1 MLSFIDTH
9 THLLD
14 EKMPDIDM
22 LREHWKCNHISNVFV
37 VSFDKK
43 SIYDYN
49 KLAIDNKDIYCIL
62 GVHPE
67 EVKDYTPDLEKEL
80 LEICQGEKVLA
91 IGEIGLDY
99 HYIDSSDEASKA
111 KQKEVFVSQIILA
124 DKLNLPIVIHLRDAC
139 QDMLNILKE
148 NKHYLNNGGVI
159 HCFSESV
166 ESFREFKKL
175 GFAISVGGVVTF
187 KNGKK
192 LQEVIKEAEL
202 TDILLETDCPY
213 LTPEPYRG
221 QVNEP
226 KNVYYIAEKICE
238 LKNISME
245 ELSDATNKN
254 IKRIFKKFRG

>member
-1 MLSFIDTH
+1 
-9 THLLD
+9 
-14 EKMPDIDM
+14 
-22 LREHWKCNHISNVFV
+22 
-37 VSFDKK
+37 
-43 SIYDYN
+43 
-49 KLAIDNKDIYCIL
+49 
-62 GVHPE
+62 
-67 EVKDYTPDLEKEL
+67 
-80 LEICQGEKVLA
+80 VLA

-99 HYIDSSDEASKA
+99 HYIDSNDEISKA
-111 KQKEVFVSQIILA
+111 KQKEVFVSQIKLA

-139 QDMLNILKE
+139 QDMLKILKE
-148 NKHYLNNGGVI
+148 NKQYINHGGII

-192 LQEVIKEAEL
+192 LQEVIREAEL

-245 ELSDATNKN
+245 ELSVATNKN